1 MGETGE
7 IGEGKWGCQSFGS
20 GFLCI
25 VGASF
30 PLGLPAWTAIFEE
43 FVPLCSQS
51 CQAAS
56 SSEWSEAGREEK
68 PDGEARFGFLFP

>member
-1 MGETGE
+1 MRRMGETGE

-30 PLGLPAWTAIFEE
+30 PLGLPAWTAVFEE
-43 FVPLCSQS
+43 FVPCLD
-51 CQAAS
+51 AS
-56 SSEWSEAGREEK
+56 SSAWQREAEKGEE
-68 PDGEARFGFLFP
+68 PDGEDRSGSPP